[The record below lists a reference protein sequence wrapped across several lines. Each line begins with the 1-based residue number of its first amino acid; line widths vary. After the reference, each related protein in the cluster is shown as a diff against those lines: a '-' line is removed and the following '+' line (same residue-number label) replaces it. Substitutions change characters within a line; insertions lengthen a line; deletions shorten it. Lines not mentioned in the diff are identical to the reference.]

1 MARTAVKVKFK
12 DNSGK
17 FIESETQKLSS
28 ATEKM
33 CQSVRQ
39 LAQILAPVDTGDLRA
54 SGRVEREGEVGH
66 SVVFG
71 GQNVKVPY
79 AKRRHYENR
88 KNPQTLRYLERA
100 GEAVVKKGIKSYLK

>member
-1 MARTAVKVKFK
+1 MVKPAVKVKFK
-12 DNSGK
+12 DNSAQ
-17 FIESETQKLSS
+17 FIDDENKRLSS

-66 SVVFG
+66 SAVFG
-71 GQNVKVPY
+71 GQSVKVPY
-79 AKRRHYENR
+79 ARRRHYENY

-100 GEAVVKKGIKSYLK
+100 GDAVVKKGIESYLK